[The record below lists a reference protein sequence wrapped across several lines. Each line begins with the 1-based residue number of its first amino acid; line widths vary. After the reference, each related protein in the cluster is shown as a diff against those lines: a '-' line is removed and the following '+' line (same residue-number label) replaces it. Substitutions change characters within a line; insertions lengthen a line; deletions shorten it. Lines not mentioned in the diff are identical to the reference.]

1 MSPGLE
7 AACETFAADLTRNF
21 ATAGA
26 NPAQP
31 EDQLKAPTKTL
42 LESAGQALGFRVV
55 TRTEAN
61 PPEFKVRPD
70 IGVTVDQLLTGHVE
84 LKAPG
89 KGARPGRFTGHDKEQ
104 WEKFKNHPNLIY
116 SDGNEWALFRE
127 GQLIGRVL
135 RLAGDVTSDGREAF
149 TARNVMAMEALLRD
163 FLGWKPMVPSNP
175 KALADL
181 LAPLCRLLR
190 E

>member
-61 PPEFKVRPD
+61 PP
-70 IGVTVDQLLTGHVE
+70 E